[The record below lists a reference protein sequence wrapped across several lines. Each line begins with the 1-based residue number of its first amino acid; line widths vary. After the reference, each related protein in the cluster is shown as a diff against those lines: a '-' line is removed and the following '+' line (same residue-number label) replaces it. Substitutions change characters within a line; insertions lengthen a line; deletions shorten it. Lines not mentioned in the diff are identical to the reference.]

1 MQSHSQGEMQGGQE
15 VHTWLDK
22 SHPACTHLSEGASS
36 AAVVSH
42 LVSSLQLASIIPAM
56 RIIHAK
62 IVSSMTSSMKFTYE
76 VDDPTTLSA
85 GLGYLTSIHLYLL
98 LWIEK
103 FNEPR
108 ARRSEKSS
116 SLWPDIMGVTL
127 HLCQS
132 LRGEWGAFNLRAT
145 HKRKPGTPLPYRMLE
160 VAERNLSLCG
170 WEKKYGS
177 LLSNF
182 LSRGCLIH
190 LKFIA
195 ESERNLTS
203 GFLWRSSASLD
214 DTTALM
220 SWFIRILVT
229 IIFWNN
235 WHK

>member
-1 MQSHSQGEMQGGQE
+1 
-15 VHTWLDK
+15 
-22 SHPACTHLSEGASS
+22 
-36 AAVVSH
+36 
-42 LVSSLQLASIIPAM
+42 
-56 RIIHAK
+56 
-62 IVSSMTSSMKFTYE
+62 MTQ
-76 VDDPTTLSA
+76 PTTFSA

-182 LSRGCLIH
+182 LSSEGLSNTFEIH
-190 LKFIA
+190 SRVGAKFNI
-195 ESERNLTS
+195 R
-203 GFLWRSSASLD
+203 FSLEI
-214 DTTALM
+214 
-220 SWFIRILVT
+220 IRIPRWHNRAHVM
-229 IIFWNN
+229 IYSHPRNN
-235 WHK
+235 HILKQLT